1 MPRRNTAKDKKNQK
15 TIANRKIKQL
25 FTLAEEKALTYNMN
39 LANRYVELARK
50 ISMRHQVSIPK
61 EYKRSFCKHCYVF
74 LLPNVT
80 SRVRINRG
88 KLIIYCFKCKKY
100 TRIPLKNIRKKASAT
115 LK

>member
-15 TIANRKIKQL
+15 TIAKRRIKQL
-25 FTLAEEKALTYNMN
+25 FTLAEQKALTNKMI

-61 EYKRSFCKHCYVF
+61 EYKRSYCKHCYSYR
-74 LLPNVT
+74 LPDVT
-80 SRVRINRG
+80 SRIRINRG